1 MEKKEK
7 TYAKEAIEKRIKSK
21 YIIEM
26 SEFQDNHHE
35 DYSDYSD
42 YDDIIYSES
51 YSWSEEYSTNN

>member
-1 MEKKEK
+1 MNTKET
-7 TYAKEAIEKRIKSK
+7 TYAQEIIKCRIKSK
-21 YIIEM
+21 YGVQL
-26 SEFQDNHHE
+26 SEFQDNHHD